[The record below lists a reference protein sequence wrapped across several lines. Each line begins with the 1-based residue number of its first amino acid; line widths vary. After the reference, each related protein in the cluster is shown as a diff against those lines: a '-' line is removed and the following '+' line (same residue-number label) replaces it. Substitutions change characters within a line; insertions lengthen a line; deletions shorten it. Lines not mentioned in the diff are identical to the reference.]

1 LRTQNDINLSPSS
14 NAVKD
19 VRNKKHWHNKKE
31 ATSPNTEHQCSNK
44 KLVAA
49 FILKH
54 DILSEENVVVLAEP
68 KLKNGIP
75 STFKAR
81 TGTNMAHPHLPQQRS
96 NKEA

>member
-1 LRTQNDINLSPSS
+1 
-14 NAVKD
+14 
-19 VRNKKHWHNKKE
+19 
-31 ATSPNTEHQCSNK
+31 
-44 KLVAA
+44 LVAA